1 MWAWFCSV
9 ERSVLGKCLLCLI
22 TYLCVF
28 MKHSLCESNID
39 LLSLSTWAFYFTV
52 HCRHVRHS
60 KKFKYRE
67 KYIGPKGENKTSSC
81 SYSFALFCWSNMMK
95 QGWFFTLYPL
105 EFLESVRWNEKKKIK
120 WKQIVHF
127 WINLPSSTLGPACRG
142 YDGQVSVGSFLNS
155 PLLMDLRRHLSFQ
168 PHLISFV
175 DYNRE

>member
-22 TYLCVF
+22 MYLCVF

-39 LLSLSTWAFYFTV
+39 LLSLSTLAFYFTD
-52 HCRHVRHS
+52 HCRHVKYS

-67 KYIGPKGENKTSSC
+67 KYIGPKGENRTSSC

-95 QGWFFTLYPL
+95 QGLFFTLYPL
-105 EFLESVRWNEKKKIK
+105 EFLESVRWNEKKIK

-127 WINLPSSTLGPACRG
+127 WINLPSSTPGSSLPWLWWTGVCWFFFEFTFAYGSEKALVIPTTSNIICR
-142 YDGQVSVGSFLNS
+142 L
-155 PLLMDLRRHLSFQ
+155 
-168 PHLISFV
+168 
-175 DYNRE
+175 